1 MSEKETNSD
10 SIQYATVENAKK
22 CIDNADRLYDDAL
35 KTSPPTKAALIELSI
50 EELAKGLMVLY
61 KTPEFE
67 EIGLKADF
75 VDAGKILED
84 LDGTNFIK
92 TIDDFKIGDFTKRFH
107 PEKLKF
113 IEAIVKLSQQF
124 FVTYRTQMEQLINT
138 FGNNFG
144 QYFSKS
150 FAEPMKIT
158 EEELSN
164 LADSKI
170 SDLDDIKN
178 DGFYVNFQDGKV
190 IEPKNVPLS
199 FKKLSRIFSFMRMLI
214 QNIIILIEGAD
225 ILDYN
230 PQMKSLVNK
239 LVGTLPSNSSKDRA
253 QNNIVICS
261 ACKHKNPEGAKLCM
275 ECGAKLE

>member
-1 MSEKETNSD
+1 MNEKETSSD

-178 DGFYVNFQDGKV
+178 DGFYVNFKDGKV

-214 QNIIILIEGAD
+214 KNIIILIEGAD

-239 LVGTLPSNSSKDRA
+239 LVGTLPSNSSKDGA

>member
-1 MSEKETNSD
+1 
-10 SIQYATVENAKK
+10 
-22 CIDNADRLYDDAL
+22 
-35 KTSPPTKAALIELSI
+35 
-50 EELAKGLMVLY
+50 
-61 KTPEFE
+61 
-67 EIGLKADF
+67 
-75 VDAGKILED
+75 
-84 LDGTNFIK
+84 
-92 TIDDFKIGDFTKRFH
+92 
-107 PEKLKF
+107 
-113 IEAIVKLSQQF
+113 
-124 FVTYRTQMEQLINT
+124 MEPLINA
-138 FGNNFG
+138 FGNNFS

-214 QNIIILIEGAD
+214 QNIIILIEGAH

-230 PQMKSLVNK
+230 PQMKDLVNK
-239 LVGTLPSNSSKDRA
+239 LVDTLPSNSSKDGA
-253 QNNIVICS
+253 DNNIVICS

>member
-92 TIDDFKIGDFTKRFH
+92 TIDDFKIGDFRKRFH

-124 FVTYRTQMEQLINT
+124 FVTYRPQMETLINT

-178 DGFYVNFQDGKV
+178 DGFYVNFKDGKV

-214 QNIIILIEGAD
+214 KNIIILIEGAD

-230 PQMKSLVNK
+230 PQMKSLINK
-239 LVGTLPSNSSKDRA
+239 LVGTLPSNSSKDGA